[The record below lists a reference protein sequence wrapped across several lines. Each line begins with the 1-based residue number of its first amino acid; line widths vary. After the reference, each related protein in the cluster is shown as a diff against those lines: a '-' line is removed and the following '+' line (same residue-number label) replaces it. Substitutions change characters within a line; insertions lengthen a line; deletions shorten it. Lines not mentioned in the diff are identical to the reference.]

1 MAEHD
6 IDDDDFNPGGL
17 DALTKISPSS
27 ADCLIEMALDKALT
41 AKARKLMSRGSSAII
56 ISVPSLEWS
65 QLVARR
71 VAKLSDKI
79 SVSAVL
85 ERSGRKKEQELVG
98 ADALPMLQRGRCI
111 VFVSHD
117 PVGTFDP
124 AVLAA
129 ADMTISIG
137 AITVPALRKVIR
149 QVTGGIARGIAPEMA
164 ALPLTS
170 IVSAIRPGISARE
183 CVANLGRAIVPP
195 TQVAEPDVPLLS
207 QLPLLSDLR
216 HWADR
221 TLDDLAAVADGRL
234 PAGALTYG
242 VLEGEPGTGKT
253 LLARSLART
262 AGWSF
267 VDSSVGSWF
276 TTGDGALGGVARN
289 LKSFI
294 DAAITAQP
302 AIAFLDELDALPDR
316 ANMDARGLDWW
327 TPVVTLML
335 TEIDRL
341 RVSGARVLLLGATN
355 YYHRLDA
362 ALVRR
367 LQQKITVRAP
377 QSREEIFDLLK
388 FYLKEDLADADLM
401 VLAHLS
407 IGATPAR
414 VEGWVREARALARGA
429 ERALTLEDVVAQV
442 APEDSR
448 RPADIR
454 AIAIHEVGHALVA
467 HRLGHTV
474 EMVSIVPHASV
485 GGQVSS
491 ALPTIVPNLSDIH
504 DMATVMLAGR
514 AADLTLGGGANSGSE
529 SDLENATRLL
539 IDAYER
545 QGLGQGLLYG
555 PAVSKMPSTV
565 TIKAV
570 ASDLTALLD
579 RAVAMLQAERDLA
592 IKLAGHLITAKIL
605 SGDQVGAFLDAGL
618 SGGKQ
623 RAPIQEA
630 RDVTRVSPSI

>member
-6 IDDDDFNPGGL
+6 IDDDDFNPGDL
-17 DALTKISPSS
+17 DALTKILPSS

-41 AKARKLMSRGSSAII
+41 AKARMLIARGSSAII
-56 ISVPSLEWS
+56 LTVPTLEWS

-71 VAKLSDKI
+71 IAKLSDKI

-85 ERSGRKKEQELVG
+85 ERSGRKKEEELVG
-98 ADALPMLQRGRCI
+98 ADALSMLQRGRCL
-111 VFVSHD
+111 VFISHD
-117 PVGTFDP
+117 PSSTLDP

-129 ADMTISIG
+129 ADVTISIEG
-137 AITVPALRKVIR
+137 TTVPLLRKVIR

-170 IVSAIRPGISARE
+170 IVSAIRPGILARE

-195 TQVAEPDVPLLS
+195 TQVAEPDVPFLS

-242 VLEGEPGTGKT
+242 VLEGAPGTGKT

-294 DAAITAQP
+294 DAAIAAQP

-316 ANMDARGLDWW
+316 ANMDALGLDWW

-341 RVSGARVLLLGATN
+341 RASGARVLLLGATN
-355 YYHRLDA
+355 YYRRLDA

-367 LQQKITVRAP
+367 LQQRITVRAP

-388 FYLKEDLADADLM
+388 FYLKEDLAHADLM

-414 VEGWVREARALARGA
+414 VEGWVRDARALARGA

-454 AIAIHEVGHALVA
+454 AIALHEVGHALVA

-485 GGQVSS
+485 GGQVTS

-514 AADLTLGGGANSGSE
+514 AADLTLGSGANTGSE
-529 SDLENATRLL
+529 GDLENATRLL

-545 QGLGQGLLYG
+545 QGLGRGLLYG
-555 PAVSKMPSTV
+555 PAVSKTPSTV

-570 ASDLTALLD
+570 ASDLAALLD

-592 IKLAGHLITAKIL
+592 IKLAGHLTTAKIL
-605 SGDQVGAFLDAGL
+605 SGDQVAAFLDAGL
-618 SGGKQ
+618 SGNKQ
-623 RAPIQEA
+623 RKSIQEA

>member
-6 IDDDDFNPGGL
+6 IDDDDFNPGDL
-17 DALTKISPSS
+17 DALTKTMPSS
-27 ADCLIEMALDKALT
+27 ADCLIEVALHKALT

-65 QLVARR
+65 QMVTRR

-85 ERSGRKKEQELVG
+85 ERGGRKKEEELVG

-111 VFVSHD
+111 VFVSHN
-117 PVGTFDP
+117 PAGTLDP

-129 ADMTISIG
+129 ADVIISIEE
-137 AITVPALRKVIR
+137 ITVPLLRLVIR
-149 QVTGGIARGIAPEMA
+149 RVTGGIARGVTPEMA

-170 IVSAIRPGISARE
+170 VISAIRPGIAARE
-183 CVANLGRAIVPP
+183 CVANLDRAIVPP
-195 TQVAEPDVPLLS
+195 PQISEPEVPLLS
-207 QLPLLSDLR
+207 QLPLVPEVR
-216 HWADR
+216 RWAD
-221 TLDDLAAVADGRL
+221 TTQDDLAAVADGSL
-234 PAGALTYG
+234 SPCALTYG
-242 VLEGEPGTGKT
+242 VLEGVPGTGKT

-262 AGWSF
+262 SGWSF

-289 LKSFI
+289 LRSFV
-294 DAAITAQP
+294 DQAIAAQP
-302 AIAFLDELDALPDR
+302 AVAFLDELDALPDR
-316 ANMDARGLDWW
+316 AGLDARGRDWW
-327 TPVVTLML
+327 SPVVTLML

-341 RVSGARVLLLGATN
+341 RASGARVLLLGATN
-355 YYHRLDA
+355 YFGRLDA

-367 LQQKITVRAP
+367 LQQRITVRAP
-377 QSREEIFDLLK
+377 QSREEIVDLLK
-388 FYLKEDLADADLM
+388 FYLKEDLPLADLM

-407 IGATPAR
+407 IGATPSR
-414 VEGWVREARALARGA
+414 VDGFVRNARAAARGA
-429 ERALTLEDVVAQV
+429 QRALTLEDVVSQV

-454 AIAIHEVGHALVA
+454 AIALHEVGHALVA

-474 EMVSIVPHASV
+474 EMVSIVPHASI
-485 GGQVSS
+485 GGRVSS

-514 AADLTLGGGANSGSE
+514 AADLTLGGGANTGSE
-529 SDLENATRLL
+529 SDLEAATRLL

-545 QGLGQGLLYG
+545 QGLGRGLLYG
-555 PAVSKMPSTV
+555 PAVSKMPSTG

-570 ASDLTALLD
+570 ASDLAALLD

-592 IKLAGHLITAKIL
+592 IKFAGYLTTAKIL
-605 SGDQVGAFLDAGL
+605 SGDQVAAFLDAGL
-618 SGGKQ
+618 SGNKQ
-623 RAPIQEA
+623 REPIQEA
-630 RDVTRVSPSI
+630 RDMIRVSPSI